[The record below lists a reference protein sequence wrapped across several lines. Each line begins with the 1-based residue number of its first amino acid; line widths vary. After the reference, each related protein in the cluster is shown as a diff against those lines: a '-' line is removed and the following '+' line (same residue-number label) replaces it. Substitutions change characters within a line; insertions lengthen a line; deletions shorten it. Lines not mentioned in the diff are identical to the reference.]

1 MFLDSLTF
9 RDFRNLGG
17 RVRLAGPVAVLVGAN
32 NTGKSN
38 VVDALRMVLTPQS
51 GYRERLGLERNDFRH
66 DGNGVTQ
73 ATELEIEVSFGGLSA
88 SQRGRMLT
96 ILDPGAGPGRATC
109 RLRSTLPE
117 RGRPRPVI
125 FGGRSRTP
133 EVEDW
138 AREAVTFTYL
148 PALRDAEEDL
158 SPGRGPNRL
167 VALLSAF
174 APTAVAQREIVEL
187 AEKANQ
193 AMREVDV
200 ITKARESVQ
209 ERLDRIVGSGYA
221 QGVDMLFAE
230 PRFERVV
237 SSLRSLVGDY
247 DVAQEMSQNGL
258 GYNNLLYIA
267 TMLAGLA
274 KEPEGELH
282 LLLVEEPEAHLHPQ
296 LQDLLM
302 RFLEAEADAGEQVG
316 RVQVILT
323 SHSPNLS
330 SAARVERITS
340 MVRGHPTVS
349 ARQIA
354 GFGLLPDEL
363 DHLARFLDVTKASLL
378 FARAVLLVEGLAEQ
392 LLMPVLAQAAGH
404 SLVES
409 RVTVVNVGGLAFG
422 AFAHL
427 FAPDRLPYRC
437 AIISDADP
445 PKPKKSTAAA
455 NAQDGD
461 EVAEAAGS
469 DDDAPDIDEDE
480 GADPVLSTTAQ
491 KLLGDQNANRIVK
504 LSRNTFEWDL
514 VAAGN
519 WPWALAALAKL
530 HPHVA
535 KRLEADETLN
545 SDEKR
550 ATAML
555 AAIEKEKGRFAQ
567 ALTQVID
574 EVKVAGHTIAV
585 PSYIAEALEFVCTKP
600 RPPRAP
606 AGEPAP
612 EQPAVTGGVAV
623 PDSGADAATDTP
635 ADDRAAEGDGQA
647 T

>member
-1 MFLDSLTF
+1 MYLDTLTF

-17 RVRLAGPVAVLVGAN
+17 RVQLAWPVAVLVGAN

-38 VVDALRMVLTPQS
+38 VVDTLRMVLTPQS
-51 GYRERLGLERNDFRH
+51 GYRERLGLERDDFRH
-66 DGNGVTQ
+66 DGNGITQ

-88 SQRGRMLT
+88 PQRGRMLT
-96 ILDPGAGPGRATC
+96 MLDPAAGAGRAVL

-138 AREAVTFTYL
+138 AREAITFTYL
-148 PALRDAEEDL
+148 PALRDALEDL

-174 APTAVAQREIVEL
+174 APTVVEQRELVEL

-193 AMREVDV
+193 AMRDVDV

-237 SSLRSLVGDY
+237 SALRSLVGDY
-247 DVAQEMSQNGL
+247 EVAQEMSQNGL

-302 RFLEAEADAGEQVG
+302 RFLDAEADAGEQAG

-340 MVRGHPTVS
+340 MVRGRPTVG
-349 ARQIA
+349 ARQISA
-354 GFGLLPDEL
+354 FGLLPDEL

-392 LLMPVLAQAAGH
+392 LLMPVLADAAGH

-422 AFAHL
+422 PFAHL

-437 AIISDADP
+437 AIVSDADP
-445 PKPKKSTAAA
+445 PKDKKSAAA
-455 NAQDGD
+455 GDAQDGD
-461 EVAEAAGS
+461 EAAEPTDADR
-469 DDDAPDIDEDE
+469 DDDEDE
-480 GADPVLSTTAQ
+480 GADPVLSATAQ
-491 KLLGDQNANRIVK
+491 KLLSDQNANRIVK

-530 HPHVA
+530 HPQVA
-535 KRLEADETLN
+535 KRLEADETLDSN
-545 SDEKR
+545 ERR

-555 AAIEKEKGRFAQ
+555 AAVEKKKGRFAQ
-567 ALTQVID
+567 ALTQVVD
-574 EVKVAGHTIAV
+574 EVKAAGHTIAV
-585 PSYIAEALEFVCTKP
+585 PSYIVEALDFVCAKP

-606 AGEPAP
+606 ADESVASP
-612 EQPAVTGGVAV
+612 EQPA
-623 PDSGADAATDTP
+623 DDQGAG
-635 ADDRAAEGDGQA
+635 GDGEP

>member
-1 MFLDSLTF
+1 MYLDALTF
-9 RDFRNLGG
+9 TDFRNLGG
-17 RVRLAGPVAVLVGAN
+17 RVQLAWPVAVLVGAN

-51 GYRERLGLERNDFRH
+51 GYRERLGLERDDFRH
-66 DGNGVTQ
+66 DGNGVAQ
-73 ATELEIEVSFGGLSA
+73 ATEFEIEVSFGGLSA
-88 SQRGRMLT
+88 AQRGRMLT
-96 ILDPGAGPGRATC
+96 MLDSGAGPGRAVL
-109 RLRSTLPE
+109 RLHSTLPE

-174 APTAVAQREIVEL
+174 APTAVEQSEIVEL

-200 ITKARESVQ
+200 ITRARESVQ

-221 QGVDMLFAE
+221 QGIDMLFAE
-230 PRFERVV
+230 PRFERVLGA
-237 SSLRSLVGDY
+237 LRSLVGDY

-302 RFLEAEADAGEQVG
+302 RFLEAEADAGDQAG

-340 MVRGHPTVS
+340 MVRGRHTVS

-392 LLMPVLAQAAGH
+392 LLMPVLAQARGH

-409 RVTVVNVGGLAFG
+409 RVTVVNMGGLAFG
-422 AFAHL
+422 PFAHL

-437 AIISDADP
+437 AVVSDADP
-445 PKPKKSTAAA
+445 PKPKKSSAASDIA
-455 NAQDGD
+455 DGERAAKGTDGGADTPDVD
-461 EVAEAAGS
+461 EE
-469 DDDAPDIDEDE
+469 E

-530 HPHVA
+530 HPQVA
-535 KRLEADETLN
+535 KRLEADQALD

-567 ALTQVID
+567 ALTQVVD
-574 EVKVAGHTIAV
+574 EIEARGHTITV
-585 PSYIAEALEFVCTKP
+585 PSYIAEALEFVCAKP

-606 AGEPAP
+606 AGEPVP
-612 EQPAVTGGVAV
+612 GQPATSGGV
-623 PDSGADAATDTP
+623 DAPNSAANAAIDTP
-635 ADDRAAEGDGQA
+635 ADDPAVEGASEA

>member
-1 MFLDSLTF
+1 
-9 RDFRNLGG
+9 
-17 RVRLAGPVAVLVGAN
+17 
-32 NTGKSN
+32 
-38 VVDALRMVLTPQS
+38 
-51 GYRERLGLERNDFRH
+51 
-66 DGNGVTQ
+66 VT
-73 ATELEIEVSFGGLSA
+73 
-88 SQRGRMLT
+88 
-96 ILDPGAGPGRATC
+96 
-109 RLRSTLPE
+109 
-117 RGRPRPVI
+117 
-125 FGGRSRTP
+125 FGGRSLTP

-174 APTAVAQREIVEL
+174 APTAVEQREIVEL
-187 AEKANQ
+187 AEKSNKE
-193 AMREVDV
+193 MRRVGV
-200 ITKARESVQ
+200 VTRARESVQ

-237 SSLRSLVGDY
+237 GALRSLVGDY
-247 DVAQEMSQNGL
+247 DVAQELRQNGL

-302 RFLEAEADAGEQVG
+302 RFLEAEADAGEQAG

-340 MVRGHPTVS
+340 MVRGRPTVS

-392 LLMPVLAQAAGH
+392 LLMPVLAEAASH
-404 SLVES
+404 SLLES

-422 AFAHL
+422 PFAHL

-437 AIISDADP
+437 AIVSDADP

-455 NAQDGD
+455 DTQQGD
-461 EVAEAAGS
+461 ESAEI
-469 DDDAPDIDEDE
+469 DTPEVDEDE

-504 LSRNTFEWDL
+504 LSRSTFEWDL

-530 HPHVA
+530 HPRVA

-555 AAIEKEKGRFAQ
+555 AAVEKEKGRFAQ
-567 ALTQVID
+567 ALTQVVD
-574 EVKVAGHTIAV
+574 EVKTAGHTIAV
-585 PSYIAEALEFVCTKP
+585 PSYIAEALEFVCAKP

-606 AGEPAP
+606 AGDSTP
-612 EQPAVTGGVAV
+612 EQPAANGGVTV
-623 PDSGADAATDTP
+623 PDSGAGATPGTP
-635 ADDRAAEGDGQA
+635 AGDHTAEEDAEA

>member
-1 MFLDSLTF
+1 MFLESLTF
-9 RDFRNLGG
+9 KDFRNLGG
-17 RVRLAGPVAVLVGAN
+17 RVQLAWPVAVLVGAN

-38 VVDALRMVLTPQS
+38 VVDALRMILTPQS
-51 GYRERLGLERNDFRH
+51 GYRERLGLERDDFRH
-66 DGNGVTQ
+66 DGSSGSR
-73 ATELEIEVSFGGLSA
+73 ATELEIAASFGGLTTQ
-88 SQRGRMLT
+88 QRGRMLT
-96 ILDPGAGPGRATC
+96 MLDAGAGPGRAVL

-125 FGGRSRTP
+125 LGGRSHTP

-167 VALLSAF
+167 VTLLAAF
-174 APTAVAQREIVEL
+174 APTAVEQREIVEL
-187 AEKANQ
+187 AEKANEK
-193 AMREVDV
+193 MRAVGV
-200 ITKARESVQ
+200 ITRARESVQ
-209 ERLDRIVGSGYA
+209 ERLDRILGSGYA

-237 SSLRSLVGDY
+237 GALRSLVGDY

-302 RFLEAEADAGEQVG
+302 RFLEAEADAGDEVG
-316 RVQVILT
+316 RVQVIVT

-330 SAARVERITS
+330 SAARVERLTS
-340 MVRGHPTVS
+340 MVRGRPTVT

-363 DHLARFLDVTKASLL
+363 DHLARFLDVTKAALL
-378 FARAVLLVEGLAEQ
+378 FARSVLLVEGLAEQ

-404 SLVES
+404 SLAES

-422 AFAHL
+422 PFAHL

-437 AIISDADP
+437 AIVSDADP
-445 PKPKKSTAAA
+445 PKSKMTQTTAAVTENDEPGETADA
-455 NAQDGD
+455 NGDAAEVDQDT
-461 EVAEAAGS
+461 
-469 DDDAPDIDEDE
+469 

-519 WPWALAALAKL
+519 WPWALTALAKL
-530 HPHVA
+530 HPQVA
-535 KRLEADETLN
+535 KRLEADETLD

-550 ATAML
+550 ATAVL

-567 ALTQVID
+567 ALTQVVD
-574 EVKVAGHTIAV
+574 EVKATGHSIAV
-585 PSYIAEALEFVCTKP
+585 PTYIAEALEFVCAKP

-606 AGEPAP
+606 NAESEPKQPAAGGGVAPSDSGAATTAGTPAG
-612 EQPAVTGGVAV
+612 EQPAREGG
-623 PDSGADAATDTP
+623 DAT
-635 ADDRAAEGDGQA
+635 
-647 T
+647 

>member
-1 MFLDSLTF
+1 MYLDSLTF

-17 RVRLAGPVAVLVGAN
+17 RVQVAWPVAVLVGAN

-51 GYRERLGLERNDFRH
+51 GYRERLGLERDDFRH

-73 ATELEIEVSFGGLSA
+73 ATELEIAVSFGGLSA
-88 SQRGRMLT
+88 RQRGRMLT
-96 ILDPGAGPGRATC
+96 MLDPSAGPDRAVL

-117 RGRPRPVI
+117 RGRPRPVT
-125 FGGRSRTP
+125 FGGRSLTP

-174 APTAVAQREIVEL
+174 APTAVEQREIVEL
-187 AEKANQ
+187 AEKSNKE
-193 AMREVDV
+193 MRRVGV
-200 ITKARESVQ
+200 VTRARESVQ

-237 SSLRSLVGDY
+237 GALRSLVGDY
-247 DVAQEMSQNGL
+247 DVAQEMRQNGL

-302 RFLEAEADAGEQVG
+302 RFLEAEADAGEQAG

-340 MVRGHPTVS
+340 MVRGRPTVS

-392 LLMPVLAQAAGH
+392 LLMPVLAEAASH

-422 AFAHL
+422 PFAHL

-437 AIISDADP
+437 AIVSDADP

-455 NAQDGD
+455 DTQHGD
-461 EVAEAAGS
+461 ESAEI
-469 DDDAPDIDEDE
+469 DTPEVDEDE

-504 LSRNTFEWDL
+504 LSRSTFEWDL

-530 HPHVA
+530 HPRVA

-555 AAIEKEKGRFAQ
+555 AAVEKEKGRFAQ
-567 ALTQVID
+567 ALTQVVD
-574 EVKVAGHTIAV
+574 EVKTAGHTIAV
-585 PSYIAEALEFVCTKP
+585 PSYIAEALEFVCAKP

-606 AGEPAP
+606 AGDSTP
-612 EQPAVTGGVAV
+612 EQPAANGGVTV
-623 PDSGADAATDTP
+623 PDSGAGATPGTP
-635 ADDRAAEGDGQA
+635 AGDHAAEGDAEA